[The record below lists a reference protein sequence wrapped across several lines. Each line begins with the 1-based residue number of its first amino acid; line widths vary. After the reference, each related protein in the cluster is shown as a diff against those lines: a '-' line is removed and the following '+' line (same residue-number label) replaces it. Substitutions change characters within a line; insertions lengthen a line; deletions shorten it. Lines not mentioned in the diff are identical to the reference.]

1 MSWSIRSFLH
11 FWSSFLIVVA
21 IVSTVGSHSVRI
33 QGGGVIRTVGLKAFI
48 DPDLTVE
55 ATTINWGHI
64 SPGDN
69 SSVTLYLKSTST
81 IPAELTFSTEN
92 WQPSA
97 AQQFFTLTW
106 NYNHQPLNPGQVVPV
121 TFTLRVSENV
131 TGVTTFTFDLL
142 ITIYG

>member
-1 MSWSIRSFLH
+1 M
-11 FWSSFLIVVA
+11 
-21 IVSTVGSHSVRI
+21 GSHSVRI
-33 QGGGVIRTVGLKAFI
+33 QGGGIIRTVGLKAFI

-55 ATTINWGHI
+55 AATIDWGHM

-92 WQPSA
+92 WEPSA
-97 AQQFFTLTW
+97 AQLFFTVTW
-106 NYNHQPLNPGQVVPV
+106 NYNQQILDPSQVIPV
-121 TFTLRVSENV
+121 IFTLRVSENV
-131 TGVTTFTFDLL
+131 SGVTMFTFDLI